1 MNIILAFLAVLIA
14 IIGWWLSRQRLF
26 SKPWLETGA
35 PPTMTEASP
44 VAPQKLGLGVFLA
57 VVGGLFAMLG
67 SAFVLQIDATPW
79 QLVPLPRL
87 VWINTGI
94 LLSSSLFLQLAVTAA
109 RQGEAQLLNWSLA
122 AGVLST
128 LAFLVGQIAAWDM
141 LTTSGHVLAGAP
153 AASFFYLITGLH
165 GLHILG
171 GLMAMGAVWLRL
183 ARQPEPRRVQAIVA
197 LCALYWHALLLIWIL
212 LLALFT
218 GWGNEFLAL
227 CRSVLR

>member
-35 PPTMTEASP
+35 PPAITEASP

-87 VWINTGI
+87 VWINTAV
-94 LLSSSLFLQLAVTAA
+94 LLSSSLFLQIAVAAA
-109 RQGEAQLLNWSLA
+109 RQGEARLLNWSLA

-141 LTTSGHVLAGAP
+141 LTTSGYVLAGAP

>member
-1 MNIILAFLAVLIA
+1 MNIILAFLAVLVA

-26 SKPWLETGA
+26 SKPWLETGV
-35 PPTMTEASP
+35 PPMIAEASP

-57 VVGGLFAMLG
+57 VIGGLFAMLG

-87 VWINTGI
+87 VWINTGV
-94 LLSSSLFLQLAVTAA
+94 LLSSSLFLQFAVTAA
-109 RQGEAQLLNWSLA
+109 KQGEAQLLNWSLA
-122 AGVLST
+122 AGALST
-128 LAFLVGQIAAWDM
+128 LAFLVGQITAWNM
-141 LTTSGHVLAGAP
+141 LTTSGYVLAGAP

-171 GLMAMGAVWLRL
+171 GLVAMGAVWLRL
-183 ARQPEPRRVQAIVA
+183 ARQPEPREAQAAVA